1 MTLLNIPLILKIPS
15 ALTSITPLYPG
26 SHSLYLIV
34 IHIPLPFLL
43 GMPCWFFFL
52 YFLLFTLNTS
62 CLLLGLP
69 FAHSHDL
76 SCCLYVSDPQ
86 LTFYW
91 YLVTPWALDV
101 HMCSVAYRV
110 SSPLCPIGTSVSI
123 LRKLFLFLWFPAS
136 FYVTQIYLISQEK
149 NIGNILGCLPGR
161 PRTKTW
167 ISCLQT
173 PHSLTPCAVI
183 SSLQHV
189 L

>member
-26 SHSLYLIV
+26 SHPLYLIV
-34 IHIPLPFLL
+34 IHFPFLFLL
-43 GMPCWFFFL
+43 GMPCWFVFL
-52 YFLLFTLNTS
+52 YFLWFALHTS
-62 CLLLGLP
+62 FLILGLR

-76 SCCLYVSDPQ
+76 SCHLYVSDSQ
-86 LTFYW
+86 LTFDW

-101 HMCSVAYRV
+101 QMCSVAYRV
-110 SSPLCPIGTSVSI
+110 SSPLCPIGTSVST
-123 LRKLFLFLWFPAS
+123 LRKCFLFLWFPTS
-136 FYVTQIYLISQEK
+136 FYVTQSYLNSPQK

-173 PHSLTPCAVI
+173 PHSLTPCSVI